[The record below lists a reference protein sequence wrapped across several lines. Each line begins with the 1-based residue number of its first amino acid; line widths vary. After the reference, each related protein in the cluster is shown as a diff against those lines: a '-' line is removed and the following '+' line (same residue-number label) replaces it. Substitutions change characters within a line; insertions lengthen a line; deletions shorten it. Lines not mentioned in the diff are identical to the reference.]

1 MKILIEKSE
10 IDGSAQTPPSKSYTI
25 RGLMCAALAKGRS
38 ELLRP
43 LSSDD
48 TDAAFN
54 VLSKIGVGISA
65 EEGLWQ
71 IDGNDFRTPLED
83 LYCGDSA
90 TTFRF
95 MTAIG
100 SLVPGG
106 CRLTAG
112 PTLSKRPIKIL
123 VEALNQWGVDVSGKG
138 DTAPVTIRGGQLK
151 GGLTELPG
159 NISSQYVS
167 ALLLVAPF
175 AAEKARVKLSKPL
188 ESKSYVLMTLECL
201 QSFGI
206 HIDYSD
212 NLDEFQIPKQSY
224 KPARYVVEGD
234 WSSASYLLGLGAVAG
249 EITVGNLSGQSLQ
262 GDKAIV
268 SMLRDM
274 NASVKFN
281 AGSINVQKKMLN
293 AIKADLNNCID
304 LLPTVAVLAALAQGT
319 SEFSGIQR
327 ARLKESDRIAAVRE
341 GLERVGIKV
350 VEEPD
355 KIMITGGKIRGAA
368 IDTKNDHRIAMAF
381 SLLGIA
387 AGGITIEGAECIS
400 KTYPDYWNTLRSI
413 GGKII
418 EQ

>member
-10 IDGSAQTPPSKSYTI
+10 ISGSTQTPPSKSYTI

-38 ELLRP
+38 ELIRP

-54 VLSKIGVGISA
+54 VLSKIGIGINPGKSV
-65 EEGLWQ
+65 WQ
-71 IDGNDFRTPLED
+71 IDGGGFRAPMED

-112 PTLSKRPIKIL
+112 PTLSKRPIKTL
-123 VEALNQWGVDVSGKG
+123 VEALIRWGVNVTYNDG
-138 DTAPVTIRGGQLK
+138 TAPVSILGGQLK

-167 ALLLVAPF
+167 ALLLIAPF
-175 AAEKARVKLSKPL
+175 AAQKATVKLTTPL
-188 ESKSYVLMTLECL
+188 ESKSYVLMTIECL

-206 HIDYSD
+206 QIDYSE
-212 NLDEFQIPKQSY
+212 NLEEFEISEQSY
-224 KPARYVVEGD
+224 KPARYRVEGD

-249 EITVGNLSGQSLQ
+249 EITVGNLSWQSLQ

-268 SMLRDM
+268 SILRDM
-274 NASVKFN
+274 NASVKLG
-281 AGSINVQKKMLN
+281 AGSINVQKNNLN

-327 ARLKESDRIAAVRE
+327 ARLKESDRIESVRD

-350 VEEPD
+350 IEEPD
-355 KIMITGGKIRGAA
+355 KIIITGGKIRGAS

-387 AGGITIEGAECIS
+387 AGGITIEGAECIT

-413 GGKII
+413 GGKIV